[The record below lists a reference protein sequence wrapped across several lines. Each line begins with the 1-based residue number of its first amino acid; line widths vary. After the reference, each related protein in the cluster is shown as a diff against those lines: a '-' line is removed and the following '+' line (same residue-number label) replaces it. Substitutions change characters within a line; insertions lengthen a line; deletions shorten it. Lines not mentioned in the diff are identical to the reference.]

1 MVRRDKMKK
10 YTPKEACKYLGI
22 SYRKLQRWDLTGK
35 WVALR
40 SETNRRYYTKA
51 MLDEIKSLI

>member
-1 MVRRDKMKK
+1 MKK

-22 SYRKLQRWDLTGK
+22 SYQRLQRWDLKGK

-40 SETNRRYYTKA
+40 SETNRRYYTKE
-51 MLDEIKSLI
+51 MLEEMKRLM